1 MRVKGSV
8 SCRSSQ
14 VLSLTEGDVLTL
26 RVFVALSQTKVNN
39 INVVLGLLC
48 SADKEV
54 IGLYVTVDDS
64 FLVDFLDSLNLQHR
78 KAQL

>member
-14 VLSLTEGDVLTL
+14 VLSLTEWDVLTL

-48 SADKEV
+48 SADQEV

-64 FLVDFLDSLNLQHR
+64 FLVNFLDSLNLQHR

>member
-14 VLSLTEGDVLTL
+14 VFSLTEGDVLTL

-48 SADKEV
+48 SSDQEV
-54 IGLYVTVDDS
+54 IGLYVTMDDS

-78 KAQL
+78 KAQF

>member
-1 MRVKGSV
+1 MSVKRSV

>member
-1 MRVKGSV
+1 MSSV
-8 SCRSSQ
+8 SRI
-14 VLSLTEGDVLTL
+14 LIL
-26 RVFVALSQTKVNN
+26 LSQTKVNN

-48 SADKEV
+48 SADQEV

-64 FLVDFLDSLNLQHR
+64 FLVNFLDSLNLQHR